1 MPPKLLQEQPLLLE
15 DLLEQEKMEQ
25 RRQQQQALL
34 QQKQEQGLLTG
45 KGYFIWAILNNLG
58 WTKHWEI
65 VIQTLI
71 FHISLLCVF

>member
-1 MPPKLLQEQPLLLE
+1 MFVTVVGVGMPPKLLQEQPLLLE

-45 KGYFIWAILNNLG
+45 EGYSIILSYFIWAILNFVRNY
-58 WTKHWEI
+58 
-65 VIQTLI
+65 LI
-71 FHISLLCVF
+71 TR